1 MTGQRDE
8 LGRNRLGSS
17 AGYGADS
24 HLQINLAALAGDTGV
39 MSPQIPYEKLPPTQQ
54 MSS

>member
-1 MTGQRDE
+1 MNWVGTSWVHQ
-8 LGRNRLGSS
+8 LGHGGNF
-17 AGYGADS
+17 
-24 HLQINLAALAGDTGV
+24 HFQTHFEINLAAVAGDMGV